1 MQFDFN
7 AVNSQKKLRR
17 KCNAQK
23 RREENT
29 MKKIKQLLNQLSAD
43 KAEKGKEWK
52 GYEVYVPVYSQPAL
66 VGLPL
71 VILVKGN
78 EQRISTPEESLEYLA
93 YCHE

>member
-1 MQFDFN
+1 
-7 AVNSQKKLRR
+7 
-17 KCNAQK
+17 
-23 RREENT
+23 

-93 YCHE
+93 YCQEQCDCLSDAL